1 MMVTEYGTTMQQSSM
16 VQSQCKRKQS
26 VCAWIRCSSS
36 DNSKEE
42 EKENIFLFQHRRA
55 LFVLSTERMG
65 LHVFLLHLFSILY
78 TLSLCDGN
86 VPFVLACR
94 AMLIACVHARAVLLL
109 NNLLCFL
116 FLRSFVLSFVLFFF
130 LSLFFFLLFA

>member
-1 MMVTEYGTTMQQSSM
+1 
-16 VQSQCKRKQS
+16 
-26 VCAWIRCSSS
+26 
-36 DNSKEE
+36 
-42 EKENIFLFQHRRA
+42 
-55 LFVLSTERMG
+55 MG

-94 AMLIACVHARAVLLL
+94 AMLTACVHARAVLLL

-130 LSLFFFLLFA
+130 LSLVTEHSFNSNDEKKFSIRTHTYE